1 MTRNR
6 LPIIS
11 LASSL
16 VLAGC
21 SNLGNLTSGSD
32 DPCQALQS
40 VVADHSS
47 GFESF
52 RGSGSSY
59 RLVTIYRAKEELV
72 RGHCEIWAWGNMES
86 AYTCTVG
93 TPNREV
99 SQVRFAQAEEKMTRC
114 LGTAWSTETAIRER
128 DGKPAGEVVRFRNS
142 GGNSPIVSL
151 HRVDDRNRQSVYLY
165 IGSASREAN

>member
-1 MTRNR
+1 MKRTR
-6 LPIIS
+6 LPIIA

-21 SNLGNLTSGSD
+21 SNLGNLTSVTD
-32 DPCQALQS
+32 DPCQTLQS
-40 VVADHSS
+40 VVADYSS
-47 GFESF
+47 GFESY

-72 RGHCEIWAWGNMES
+72 RGHCEIWAWGDKES

-99 SQVRFAQAEEKMTRC
+99 SQIRFAQAEEKMTRC

-151 HRVDDRNRQSVYLY
+151 HRVDDSNRQSVYLY
-165 IGSASREAN
+165 IGSAGRETE